1 MVTSEGLASV
11 EPWLY
16 RQGFSVDSWLLHDA
30 FSHDSDL
37 LAKALHNTVSAPT
50 PPHHTLSPPFHS
62 PHPSSTHTLSS
73 NASGGSNHQEVV
85 LGGGGA
91 KRKHNC
97 CILTGSTTQGKAMKR
112 RSRASKKPHTTFITA
127 DPSNFRQM
135 VQQVTGAKY
144 TNDTSSMLFA
154 PIVRPE
160 PHRLVDS
167 LSSIITSEHHSTA
180 VPTLDTSS
188 FLSTHHQ
195 ENLFAAGNTISSDAV
210 GLTSAKANAKS
221 GGGLAAEFD
230 PPYPTFPTLESWKV
244 M

>member
-16 RQGFSVDSWLLHDA
+16 RQGFNVDSWLLHDA

-37 LAKALHNTVSAPT
+37 LTKALHNTVSAPT

-73 NASGGSNHQEVV
+73 NASGGPTQEVV

-112 RSRASKKPHTTFITA
+112 RSRASKKPQTTFITA

-167 LSSIITSEHHSTA
+167 LSSIITSEQKSTA
-180 VPTLDTSS
+180 VPTLDTSA
-188 FLSTHHQ
+188 FLSNHHQ
-195 ENLFAAGNTISSDAV
+195 ENLLAGNTYSGNEDAV
-210 GLTSAKANAKS
+210 RLLSAKANAKS
-221 GGGLAAEFD
+221 GGLAAEFD